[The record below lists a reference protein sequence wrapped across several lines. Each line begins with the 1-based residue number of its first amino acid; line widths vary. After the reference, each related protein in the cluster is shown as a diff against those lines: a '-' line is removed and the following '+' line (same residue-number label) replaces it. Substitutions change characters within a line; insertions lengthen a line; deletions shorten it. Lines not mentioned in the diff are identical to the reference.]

1 MYYLIEISILLVLSC
16 ILVNVITFL
25 SQLYYLIEIS
35 ILFGP
40 FMHFGESFFSF
51 FFITQKLTYY

>member
-40 FMHFGESFFSF
+40 FMHFGESFFFLSF
-51 FFITQKLTYY
+51 LSPKN